1 MLELCKASLQ
11 RGTQLALADID
22 FELAPGEMVGIL
34 GGNGAGKSSLLAV
47 LAGELPPDAG
57 RAMLDKRP
65 LDELKPQEL
74 ARRRA
79 LLPQAQP
86 LPFELSVAEIVA
98 MGAYP
103 WPECPPHEITALT
116 RQALDAVDAG
126 KLHQRLYPTLSGG
139 EAQRVQF
146 ARTLLQLRAAPV
158 DTPRYLLLDEP
169 TAHLDPRHQH
179 QLLQAAHALAHK
191 DGIGV
196 AVVLHDINL
205 AARWC
210 DRLALLKDGQLVAC
224 GPTAEVLTQSN
235 LEATFDCPARLLPHP
250 DHPERPLILLGAD

>member
-1 MLELCKASLQ
+1 MLELSKIRLQ
-11 RGTQLALADID
+11 RGSQLALADID
-22 FELAPGEMVGIL
+22 FALAPGEIVGIL

-57 RAMLDKRP
+57 QALLEKRP
-65 LDELKPQEL
+65 LAEFSPQAL
-74 ARRRA
+74 ARQRA

-86 LPFELSVAEIVA
+86 LPFELSVSEIVA

-103 WPECPPHEITALT
+103 WPECSPHDIRAMTREALE
-116 RQALDAVDAG
+116 AVDAG
-126 KLHQRLYPTLSGG
+126 DLHQRLYPTLSGG

-146 ARTLLQLRAAPV
+146 ARTLLQLRAAPANSA
-158 DTPRYLLLDEP
+158 RYLLLDEP

-179 QLLQAAHALAHK
+179 QLLQLAHALAHE

-196 AVVLHDINL
+196 AIVLHDINL

-210 DRLALLKDGQLVAC
+210 DRLALLKQGRMVAL
-224 GPTAEVLTQSN
+224 GLTAQVLTRAN
-235 LEATFDCPARLLPHP
+235 LETTYDCPVQLIPHP
-250 DHPERPLILLGAD
+250 QLAGRQLALLG